1 MKKIILVSSLL
12 FMTLLLGS
20 CLTTL
25 HPIFTEK
32 DLVSDPRLNGKWSNK
47 EDGSTASYRP
57 AQISDV
63 KSFSTSMQRNVSK
76 IYMLDERDAQGLLKS
91 KQYAFMVRLGKYYY
105 MDFYPAGLKHADNVE
120 KFFAA
125 HYIPMHSIYRIRF
138 KDDHSFEIQQLD
150 AGYLENL
157 IKNKK
162 IRIRH
167 EVTEDGNYVITA
179 PTEELQKYIIKY
191 SEVPEAY
198 SKDNSATYSKM
209 N

>member
-1 MKKIILVSSLL
+1 MKKILLVSAL

-32 DLVSDPRLNGKWSNK
+32 DLVFDPRLTGKWSNK

-57 AQISDV
+57 ANIDDV
-63 KSFSTSMQRNVSK
+63 RSLSTSLQRNVSK
-76 IYMLDERDAQGLLKS
+76 IYMLEERDEQGLLKS
-91 KQYAFMVRLGKYYY
+91 KQYAFMVKLGKYYY
-105 MDFYPAGLKHADNVE
+105 MDFYPAGLKAGDTEE

-125 HYIPMHSIYRIRF
+125 HYIPMHSIYRINF
-138 KDDHSFEIQQLD
+138 KNDRTYEIQQLD

-167 EVTEDGNYVITA
+167 EVTGEGDYVITA
-179 PTEELQKYIIKY
+179 PTEDLQKYIIKY
-191 SEVPEAY
+191 ADTPEAY
-198 SKDNSATYSKM
+198 NKDNSATYSKM

>member
-1 MKKIILVSSLL
+1 MKKIILVSSLA
-12 FMTLLLGS
+12 FMILLLGS

-32 DLVSDPRLNGKWSNK
+32 DLVSDPRLNGKWSNI
-47 EDGSTASYRP
+47 EDGSTANYRL
-57 AQISDV
+57 AQINDV
-63 KSFSTSMQRNVSK
+63 KSLSTSMQRNVSK
-76 IYMLDERDAQGLLKS
+76 IYMLEERDAQGLLKS

-105 MDFYPAGLKHADNVE
+105 MDFYPTQLKQADNEE

-138 KDDHSFEIQQLD
+138 KDDHSFEMQQLD

>member
-1 MKKIILVSSLL
+1 MKKIILVSSL
-12 FMTLLLGS
+12 FFIIILLAS

-32 DLVSDPRLNGKWSNK
+32 DLVSDARLYGKWSK
-47 EDGSTASYRP
+47 EDGSTASYQV
-57 AQISDV
+57 AHTSDV
-63 KSFSTSMQRNVSK
+63 KNLSPSIQRNASK
-76 IYMLDERDAQGLLKS
+76 VYMLEERDAKGKLQS
-91 KQYAFMVRLGKYYY
+91 KQYAFMVKLGKYYY
-105 MDFYPAGLKHADNVE
+105 MDFYPVGAKEVDNEE

-138 KDDHSFEIQQLD
+138 KDDHSFDIQQLD

-162 IRIRH
+162 IRISH

-191 SEVPEAY
+191 SDTPEAY
-198 SKDNSATYSKM
+198 SKDNNASYSKM

>member
-1 MKKIILVSSLL
+1 MKKIILVSSLA
-12 FMTLLLGS
+12 FMILLLGS

-32 DLVSDPRLNGKWSNK
+32 DLVSDPRLNGKWSNI
-47 EDGSTASYRP
+47 EDGSTANYRL
-57 AQISDV
+57 AQINDV
-63 KSFSTSMQRNVSK
+63 KSLSTSMQRNVSK
-76 IYMLDERDAQGLLKS
+76 IYMLEERDAQGLLKS

-105 MDFYPAGLKHADNVE
+105 MDFYPTRLNQADNEE

-138 KDDHSFEIQQLD
+138 KDDHSFEMQQLD

>member
-1 MKKIILVSSLL
+1 MFLLSALFLTILMLS
-12 FMTLLLGS
+12 G

-32 DLVSDPRLNGKWSNK
+32 DLVSDPRLNGKWSNM
-47 EDGSTASYRP
+47 EDGSTADYHL

-63 KSFSTSMQRNVSK
+63 KSLSTSMQRNVSK
-76 IYMLDERDAQGLLKS
+76 IYMLEERDAQGMLKS
-91 KQYAFMVRLGKYYY
+91 KQYAFMVKLGKYYY
-105 MDFYPAGLKHADNVE
+105 MDFYPAGLKHAGNEE

-138 KDDHSFEIQQLD
+138 KNDHSFEIQQLD
-150 AGYLENL
+150 AGYLEDL

-167 EVTEDGNYVITA
+167 EVTQDGNYVITA
-179 PTEELQKYIIKY
+179 PTEDLQKYIVKY

>member
-1 MKKIILVSSLL
+1 MKKIILVSSL
-12 FMTLLLGS
+12 FFIIILLGS

-32 DLVSDPRLNGKWSNK
+32 DLVSDARLYGKWSK
-47 EDGSTASYRP
+47 EDGSTASYQV
-57 AQISDV
+57 AHTSDV
-63 KSFSTSMQRNVSK
+63 KNLSPSIQRNASK
-76 IYMLDERDAQGLLKS
+76 VYMLEERDAKGKLQS
-91 KQYAFMVRLGKYYY
+91 KQYAFMVKLGKYYY
-105 MDFYPAGLKHADNVE
+105 MDFYPAGLKEADNVE
-120 KFFAA
+120 RFFAA
-125 HYIPMHSIYRIRF
+125 HYIPMHSIYRINF
-138 KDDHSFEIQQLD
+138 KNDSSFDIQQLD

-162 IRIRH
+162 IRISH

-191 SEVPEAY
+191 SDTPEAY
-198 SKDNSATYSKM
+198 SKDNNASYSKM

>member
-1 MKKIILVSSLL
+1 MKKIILVSSLA
-12 FMTLLLGS
+12 FMILLLGS

-32 DLVSDPRLNGKWSNK
+32 DLVSDPRLNGKWSNI
-47 EDGSTASYRP
+47 EDGSTANYRL
-57 AQISDV
+57 AQINDV
-63 KSFSTSMQRNVSK
+63 KSLSTSMQRNVSK
-76 IYMLDERDAQGLLKS
+76 IYMLEERDAQGLLKS

-105 MDFYPAGLKHADNVE
+105 MDFYPTRLKQADNEE

-138 KDDHSFEIQQLD
+138 KDDHSFEMQQLD

>member
-1 MKKIILVSSLL
+1 MKKIVLVSSLL
-12 FMTLLLGS
+12 FIVLLLGS

-32 DLVSDPRLNGKWSNK
+32 DLVFDPRLNGKWSNK
-47 EDGSTASYRP
+47 EDGSTAIYRI

-63 KSFSTSMQRNVSK
+63 KSLSTSLKRNVSK
-76 IYMLDERDAQGLLKS
+76 TYMLEERDAQGMLKS
-91 KQYAFMVRLGKYYY
+91 KQYAFMVKLGKYYY
-105 MDFYPAGLKHADNVE
+105 MDFYPVGAKEVDNEE

-138 KDDHSFEIQQLD
+138 KDDHSFDIQQLD

-179 PTEELQKYIIKY
+179 PTEELQKYIVKY
-191 SEVPEAY
+191 SEIPEAY
-198 SKDNSATYSKM
+198 SKDNSETWSKM